1 MSSKSAPNDGIVESA
16 QPSAHGD
23 TEAQKIAAETLALRR
38 RLERE
43 QQAAARERERE
54 RQLLEIQQQLEESE
68 LRAELAAI
76 DAEADSRARSRASHV
91 SSTRV
96 SVDRTRNWVDNNDI
110 NVNKDI
116 FAVGC
121 EQPIFVTSP
130 GHTALPHIP
139 PTATQATAPP
149 INISVPQQ
157 TTNLANPDVAVCNK
171 SLVDNTY
178 HVQRAVKTMTFNVQT
193 FLKRDFYNTMQ
204 QEHKQ
209 AWKCH
214 FCRSKMPKKDNTNT
228 PIRIHQ
234 QDTPETPS
242 NSNVT
247 IRRKQTHQ
255 THLRGFRRRNQYSR
269 RHKKRKFL
277 SGKG

>member
-1 MSSKSAPNDGIVESA
+1 MPGCERTANTHSSRSSTSIK
-16 QPSAHGD
+16 
-23 TEAQKIAAETLALRR
+23 AQKIAAETLALRR

-96 SVDRTRNWVDNNDI
+96 SVDRTRNWVDNNDF

-130 GHTALPHIP
+130 GHSALPHIP
-139 PTATQATAPP
+139 PTATRATAPP

-157 TTNLANPDVAVCNK
+157 TTNLANPEVVFD
-171 SLVDNTY
+171 
-178 HVQRAVKTMTFNVQT
+178 TFY
-193 FLKRDFYNTMQ
+193 FYG
-204 QEHKQ
+204 H
-209 AWKCH
+209 
-214 FCRSKMPKKDNTNT
+214 
-228 PIRIHQ
+228 
-234 QDTPETPS
+234 
-242 NSNVT
+242 
-247 IRRKQTHQ
+247 
-255 THLRGFRRRNQYSR
+255 
-269 RHKKRKFL
+269 
-277 SGKG
+277 

>member
-16 QPSAHGD
+16 QPAAHGD
-23 TEAQKIAAETLALRR
+23 TEGQIAVSRASRAGSERTANTHSSRSSTTIKAQKIAAETLALRR

-96 SVDRTRNWVDNNDI
+96 SVDRTRNWVDKNDF

-139 PTATQATAPP
+139 PTATRATAPP

-157 TTNLANPDVAVCNK
+157 TTNLENPEVPISYLIPFHPFHLAYPTVISVGTTRPPGNLSQYNSI
-171 SLVDNTY
+171 SLNI
-178 HVQRAVKTMTFNVQT
+178 
-193 FLKRDFYNTMQ
+193 L
-204 QEHKQ
+204 
-209 AWKCH
+209 
-214 FCRSKMPKKDNTNT
+214 
-228 PIRIHQ
+228 
-234 QDTPETPS
+234 
-242 NSNVT
+242 
-247 IRRKQTHQ
+247 
-255 THLRGFRRRNQYSR
+255 
-269 RHKKRKFL
+269 L
-277 SGKG
+277 S